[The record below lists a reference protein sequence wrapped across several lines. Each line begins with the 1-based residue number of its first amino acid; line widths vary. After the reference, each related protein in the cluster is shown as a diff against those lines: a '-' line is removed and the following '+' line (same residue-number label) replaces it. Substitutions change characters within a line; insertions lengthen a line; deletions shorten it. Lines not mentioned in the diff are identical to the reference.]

1 MALEVNGLGSLVFVE
16 HRIHVNAGHRAA
28 LGCLVIISKLMVT
41 RLHMS
46 PIHKPQL

>member
-28 LGCLVIISKLMVT
+28 LGWIGISQVLRVVVDT
-41 RLHMS
+41 
-46 PIHKPQL
+46 I